1 MNDILQL
8 KGNFEQRDNHNG
20 GGGFKLSADKIITV
34 HHLESLIS
42 DLNRL
47 ISFWKTNT
55 LLPNALVS
63 VYYNKVV
70 AKSNRISRLLKADV
84 PSNES
89 IVGAKFWINKKK
101 HKHIITHYV
110 PLSALNKSIQDLRN
124 AINVLTTYF
133 NGEIDTKTFNEKKE
147 WPLIPFENYYS
158 DNYTFP
164 KSAFENIIVDTSYVE
179 CFDLTEFKSPNPKES
194 IVTLYDTNVDIIIL
208 LKSLGISITRNQT
221 LNNTTVLLDENY
233 LQILFEKAP
242 YLVSMATEDMSKLDS
257 YSFQSKLDTDGLLKI
272 PDPTNEPVIGV
283 IDTQFANNVYFS
295 KWVDFTSMIDPNIQI
310 SDDDYK
316 HGTNV
321 TSIIVDGPTL
331 NPKLDDGLGRFKVKH
346 YGVALANGFSS
357 FSIIRQIKSIVLEN
371 PSIHVWNLSLGSKK
385 EINDNFIS
393 AEGAEL
399 DRIQFEHD
407 VLFVIAGTNK
417 KNEQVDKKIGAPA
430 DSLNSLVVNSV
441 DFDGQPASYTRKG
454 LVLSFFAKPDISYY
468 GGVRGSYMNVVDPL
482 GLACVAGTSF
492 AAPWISRKVAYLIEV
507 LGISKEVAKAL
518 IIDSAIGW
526 EKGVDNST
534 ISLKGYGVVPQR
546 IDDIVRSKES
556 EIKFL
561 VSGTSEKYDTFNYN
575 FPVPMENGKYPFVAK
590 ATLVYFPKTSRNQGV
605 DYTNTELDIKFGR
618 IKDNGK
624 ISDINGNTQTN
635 DGSYILE
642 EDARGLFRKWDNV
655 KHIGELLKS
664 RTQPRQA
671 YSNPNWGM
679 SIKTK
684 ERLNT
689 NDGEGIHFG
698 VVVTLREINGKNRID
713 DFIQQASLKGWL
725 VNRLSVQNQIEIY
738 HQAEEHIELE

>member
-8 KGNFEQRDNHNG
+8 KGSFDQRSYKGNG
-20 GGGFKLSADKIITV
+20 GGAKLSANKIITV
-34 HHLESLIS
+34 QHLESLIS

-47 ISFWKTNT
+47 ISFWQTNT

-70 AKSNRISRLLKADV
+70 AKSNRISRLLKT
-84 PSNES
+84 NESPNNS
-89 IVGAKFWINKKK
+89 IVGAKFWVNKKK

-110 PLSALNKSIQDLRN
+110 PLSSLNRSIKDLKN
-124 AINVLTTYF
+124 AIDVLNTYF
-133 NGEIDTKTFNEKKE
+133 NRKIDTQTFNTKSQ
-147 WPLIPFENYYS
+147 WPSIPFKKYYS
-158 DNYTFP
+158 GNYKFSKSTF
-164 KSAFENIIVDTSYVE
+164 KEIIVDASYVE
-179 CFDLTEFKSPNPKES
+179 SFDLTEFHGSNPKES
-194 IVTLYDTNVDIIIL
+194 IVTLYDTNIDIIVV
-208 LKSLGISITRNQT
+208 LKKLGINIMKNQI

-233 LQILFEKAP
+233 LKILFEKAP

-257 YSFQSKLDTDGLLKI
+257 YSFQSNLNADGLLKI
-272 PDPTNEPVIGV
+272 PDPTNEPLIGV
-283 IDTQFANNVYFS
+283 IDTQFAENVYFS
-295 KWVDFTSMIDPNIQI
+295 KWVDFTARIDPNIQI

-331 NPKLDDGLGRFKVKH
+331 NPQLDDGLGRFRVKH

-371 PSIHVWNLSLGSKK
+371 PNIHVWNLSLGSNK
-385 EINDNFIS
+385 EVNDNFIS

-407 VLFVIAGTNK
+407 VIFIVAGTNK
-417 KNEQVDKKIGAPA
+417 RDAHVDKKIGAPA

-441 DFDGQPASYTRKG
+441 SFDGQPASYTRRG
-454 LVLSFFAKPDISYY
+454 IVLSFFAKPDISYY
-468 GGVRGSYMNVVDPL
+468 GGDHGAYMNVVDPW

-492 AAPWISRKVAYLIEV
+492 AAPWIARKVAYLIEI
-507 LGISKEVAKAL
+507 LGLSKEVAKAL

-526 EKGVDNST
+526 DTGVDNSS

-556 EIKFL
+556 EIKFI
-561 VSGTSEKYDTFNYN
+561 VSGTSEKYETFNYH
-575 FPVPMENGKYPFVAK
+575 FPVPMENGKYPFIAK

-618 IKDNGK
+618 IKDDGS

-635 DGSYILE
+635 NDSYILE
-642 EDARGLFRKWDNV
+642 EDARDLFRKWDNV

-664 RTQPRQA
+664 GTQPRKA
-671 YSNPNWGM
+671 YFNQNWGM

-698 VVVTLREINGKNRID
+698 VVVTLREIHGKNRID

-725 VNRLSVQNQIEIY
+725 VNSLSIQNQVKIY
-738 HQAEEHIELE
+738 HQAEEHIDLE